1 MHFRKQKKWTETPD
15 GFNWTPGS
23 VALIHR
29 QPARAALPME
39 ASVPPRKAPLLALA
53 ATLTL
58 EGDTSCPV
66 CRESS
71 AAVRA
76 VVVAG
81 FLEGG
86 RAWSARD
93 PAMVGSVRRAP
104 VGWAGQ
110 GGRRW
115 GRPLIRPFPF
125 SLSQMTGSEASGP
138 DPQLAVTMG
147 FTGFGEWLP

>member
-1 MHFRKQKKWTETPD
+1 MHFRKQKESIETPD
-15 GFNWTPGS
+15 GFNRTPGS

-39 ASVPPRKAPLLALA
+39 ASVPPRKTPLLALA

-93 PAMVGSVRRAP
+93 PAMAQTHRDQTRSWRSP
-104 VGWAGQ
+104 WAS
-110 GGRRW
+110 R
-115 GRPLIRPFPF
+115 
-125 SLSQMTGSEASGP
+125 GSEKK
-138 DPQLAVTMG
+138 LAHLIWKQCLNKLEEQQWKEVG
-147 FTGFGEWLP
+147 KHWWNQYLEG

>member
-1 MHFRKQKKWTETPD
+1 M
-15 GFNWTPGS
+15 
-23 VALIHR
+23 ALIHR

-86 RAWSARD
+86 RTWSARD
-93 PAMVGSVRRAP
+93 PAMVGSMRRAP
-104 VGWAGQ
+104 VGCAGQ

-125 SLSQMTGSEASGP
+125 SVSQMTGSDASGP
-138 DPQLAVTMG
+138 DSQLAVTMG
-147 FTGFGEWLP
+147 FTGFGE